1 MNQQDM
7 SERLYETNYSK
18 SQQFI
23 SYLSTQQETNRY
35 VRPIIMTSATRLFML
50 PSAPVGS
57 PMALSLKS
65 VAD

>member
-1 MNQQDM
+1 MDQQDM

-35 VRPIIMTSATRLFML
+35 VRPIIITSAPRSLLL
-50 PSAPVGS
+50 PFDPVVH
-57 PMALSLKS
+57 PVALSEKS
-65 VAD
+65 